1 MSEKKYKVLT
11 RKRNSSYSYRFEIP
25 RVNGKRTWITK
36 SGFKSEEDAYR
47 AGVIAVSEYENG
59 GEIVDYD
66 KLTYSDYLDNWLT
79 ESSQKRR
86 YNTLQ
91 SYRTIANLYIK
102 PKIGKYVLNKIN
114 IRTLNTFLRTVIDE
128 TNFSVSYYK
137 NILKV
142 VKASFKDACRDGYI
156 LQNPSVNLVLPDLL
170 LESECKK
177 EKNNYNKNQVNK
189 IIERFKDKDNTFL
202 TVFLLART
210 TGMRPGEIFALTWD
224 NIDFSNNIIHVLHSV
239 YDKPSDN
246 LGRWFIGPTKSV
258 ISTRDISMNDYI
270 KKLLLKF
277 KDEQDYRKKVLG
289 SNYVYYDF
297 KNPKY
302 EKKEL
307 DIKRI
312 VKHTGNSFPS
322 ANLIFT
328 REDGTYVGTDLIKY
342 PFKIIHNE
350 LGIKNCR
357 FYDNRSTFATELA
370 NSGIDREVVKD
381 LLGHTDVSITDK
393 YYIKE
398 NKEAKRKIISSTMK
412 ESEKVLLT
420 EGMISFVS

>member
-1 MSEKKYKVLT
+1 MYKVLV
-11 RKRNSSYSYRFEIP
+11 RKRNNSYSYRFEIP
-25 RVNGKRTWITK
+25 PVGEKRKWITK
-36 SGFKSEEDAYR
+36 SGFKNEEEANK
-47 AGVIAVSEYENG
+47 AGEIALREYQSCG
-59 GEIVDYD
+59 KIVDYD

-79 ESSQKRR
+79 ENRQARR

-91 SYRTIANLYIK
+91 SYSTIVNLYIK

-114 IRTLNTFLRTVIDE
+114 IRTLNAFLRAVIDE
-128 TNFSVSYYK
+128 TNLSVSYYK

-156 LQNPSVNLVLPDLL
+156 LQDPSDNLVLPALL
-170 LESECKK
+170 LKSECKE
-177 EKNNYNKNQVNK
+177 EKNNYTQDQVNK
-189 IIERFKDKDNTFL
+189 IIKRFKDKDNTFL

-210 TGMRPGEIFALTWD
+210 TGMRPGEIFALVWD

-246 LGRWFIGPTKSV
+246 LGRWYLGPTKSMNG
-258 ISTRDISMNDYI
+258 TRDISMNDYI

-297 KNPKY
+297 EEPQYLGKT
-302 EKKEL
+302 L
-307 DIKRI
+307 ISKRI
-312 VKHTGNSFPS
+312 IKHTGNSAPS
-322 ANLIFT
+322 ANLVFT
-328 REDGTYVGTDLIKY
+328 REDGTYVGTDLTKY
-342 PFKIIHNE
+342 PYKIIHNE

-381 LLGHTDVSITDK
+381 LLGHADVSITDK